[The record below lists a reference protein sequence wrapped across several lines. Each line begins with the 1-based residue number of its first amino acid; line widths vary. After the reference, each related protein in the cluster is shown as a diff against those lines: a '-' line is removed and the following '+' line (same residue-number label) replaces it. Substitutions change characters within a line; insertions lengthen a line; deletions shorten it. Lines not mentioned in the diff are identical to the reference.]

1 MDYRAIN
8 SQFDCGVD
16 IHPEWSHICVPD
28 NTGKKYVN
36 RNMINN
42 FNNFKQI
49 IQPFLPNRVVGC
61 ESAYSTYRPADGCR
75 KRPIPFHP
83 GHAPNMKAIGQNKQK
98 NDRLD
103 ARTIAELLRTNFFPE
118 AYAL

>member
-1 MDYRAIN
+1 MDYRTIN
-8 SQFDCGVD
+8 FQFYCGVD

-28 NTGKKYVN
+28 NTGKKYLN

-61 ESAYSTYRPADGCR
+61 ESTCCTYRLADGHKEYR
-75 KRPIPFHP
+75 IAFYP
-83 GHAPNMKAIGQNKQK
+83 GHA
-98 NDRLD
+98 L
-103 ARTIAELLRTNFFPE
+103 
-118 AYAL
+118 